1 MAREEIP
8 VNPNRSFDFIKKLPS
23 ELIEEFF
30 CLLPKNLVWDVLNSS
45 NQFLPEFN
53 PPHISEPWY
62 RRLEIERWLLSLVYV
77 YRDFEPSLNWYNDEL
92 QRWLLLSKSQYGE
105 IIHQCVEWPYGV
117 VLFLGSRF
125 VLLNHTRNRRRTIRA
140 DQYWLHPDK
149 GGNVCAIGLPLRS
162 NQHFSR
168 LTLDSYTFDGS
179 VSTNHRV
186 DSLQLNGLHPHL
198 DRVIDLSSVKQ
209 LSVLARVNIEVF
221 EYASKFTLLKD
232 LFVRGLVAPEDI
244 EAFSK
249 TVTRLV
255 FLIDS
260 QIDLKFVEIVAK
272 FSLLTYFEVTT
283 SVGSFNWPRI
293 WCQLDMWRA
302 ARPFISIILRAFE
315 KYQFEQLKTL
325 VIFNYPFRIVRREG
339 IWVATEDI
347 GTDHTLVGVLIPR
360 EHP

>member
-1 MAREEIP
+1 MASEETP
-8 VNPNRSFDFIKKLPS
+8 VNPNSSFDFIEKLPI
-23 ELIEEFF
+23 ELIKEFF
-30 CLLPKNLVWDVLNSS
+30 CLLPKNLAWDVLNPT
-45 NQFLPEFN
+45 NLTLPRFN
-53 PPHISEPWY
+53 PPGVAHPWY
-62 RRLEIERWLLSLVYV
+62 RRPEIKRWLLSLVYV
-77 YRDFEPSLNWYNDEL
+77 HYGFELSLNWYNDEL
-92 QRWLLLSKSQYGE
+92 QQWLLLPRRQYE
-105 IIHQCVEWPYGV
+105 QIIQNHAEWPSRV
-117 VLFLGSRF
+117 VLCPMDPQGEASWYLDDRIPVHKF
-125 VLLNHTRNRRRTIRA
+125 
-140 DQYWLHPDK
+140 WLHPNN
-149 GGNVCAIGLPLRS
+149 GGEVCAIRLPLRS
-162 NQHFSR
+162 NQHLSR
-168 LTLDSYTFDGS
+168 LALYSYTFDGS

>member
-186 DSLQLNGLHPHL
+186 DSLQLNGRHPHL

-209 LSVLARVNIEVF
+209 LSVLTPRRNGIKVF

-232 LFVRGLVAPEDI
+232 LFVYSPVAPEII

-255 FLIDS
+255 
-260 QIDLKFVEIVAK
+260 
-272 FSLLTYFEVTT
+272 
-283 SVGSFNWPRI
+283 
-293 WCQLDMWRA
+293 
-302 ARPFISIILRAFE
+302 
-315 KYQFEQLKTL
+315 
-325 VIFNYPFRIVRREG
+325 
-339 IWVATEDI
+339 WVMD
-347 GTDHTLVGVLIPR
+347 
-360 EHP
+360 